1 MSETQTIIFKQ
12 SQFFL
17 CSNDNNHSLPHKVHI
32 ASHVDTQV
40 YGTSTWKKGV
50 NYFRIDGSVN
60 SKHRSQ
66 ATQFFNKANNL
77 K

>member
-1 MSETQTIIFKQ
+1 MARTIIFKQ
-12 SQFFL
+12 SQFFFL
-17 CSNDNNHSLPHKVHI
+17 LMIITILFHKVHI